1 MQVKDSVAENDL
13 GWLFH
18 SWPMLEVYFSVAQE
32 VRNLDNVQARL
43 LLGLHDLFQDLGGAA
58 FATDIRVASSTGA
71 FCQG

>member
-1 MQVKDSVAENDL
+1 
-13 GWLFH
+13 
-18 SWPMLEVYFSVAQE
+18 MLEVYFSVAQE
-32 VRNLDNVQARL
+32 VWNLDNVQARL